1 MRAAFTLLLASMVYA
16 ETLVLPSS
24 SQAPTTPPPVP
35 NGPRYV
41 VTYLEVS
48 PTAEIDAK
56 KLVRQFRDLMRNET
70 GNLRT
75 EALQRVGQPNQLVL
89 LEAWLEPT
97 AVDSHAQAYS
107 TVQFQEHIKA
117 IQNAPA
123 DVRIHFP
130 LSVGSAYATVD
141 AATLAIVTHVDVI
154 PAQRDNGTAIV
165 KQLADESRNDNG
177 NLRFDVVTQVNRQNH
192 FTLIEMWRDSRSAEA
207 HGMAGH
213 TRTFRERLGPA
224 SGALYDE
231 RLYSV
236 LD

>member
-35 NGPRYV
+35 NGLRYV

-89 LEAWLEPT
+89 LEAWREQT

-107 TVQFQEHIKA
+107 TAQFHEQIKA
-117 IQNAPA
+117 IQNAPLRA
-123 DVRIHFP
+123 DPFP
-130 LSVGSAYATVD
+130 AFGRT
-141 AATLAIVTHVDVI
+141 
-154 PAQRDNGTAIV
+154 
-165 KQLADESRNDNG
+165 SRRNSRCRNAG
-177 NLRFDVVTQVNRQNH
+177 N
-192 FTLIEMWRDSRSAEA
+192 RDSCRRDPSAA
-207 HGMAGH
+207 
-213 TRTFRERLGPA
+213 
-224 SGALYDE
+224 
-231 RLYSV
+231 
-236 LD
+236 